1 MPPVK
6 KYPKE
11 EIIDIAYNIARKEGM
26 SSINARKIANIL
38 NSSVQPIFHN
48 FTSMDDLKQA
58 VYEKIYHKYQKYMEE
73 GKKHSQPYKGMG
85 LSYIKF
91 AQDYPEFF
99 KIIFM
104 QETNLNAEK
113 FILADA
119 KGNDIIKYGQQLT
132 HLSYEEQTKFHVQ
145 VWIFTHGLACLAAT
159 KTITLSENEISEL
172 LQTTV
177 LEMLQGYKKLRC
189 NITRG
194 TSN

>member
-1 MPPVK
+1 
-6 KYPKE
+6 
-11 EIIDIAYNIARKEGM
+11 
-26 SSINARKIANIL
+26 
-38 NSSVQPIFHN
+38 
-48 FTSMDDLKQA
+48 
-58 VYEKIYHKYQKYMEE
+58 MEE